1 VFGDIPVQHL
11 RSQIMSNK
19 DKDLTRYLRQ
29 TIFPGIGQAG
39 QEKLLAARVVV
50 IGCGANGTVIANHLA
65 RAGVGHLTVV
75 DRDFIEL
82 NNLQRQLL
90 FDEQDLA
97 ENLPKAVA
105 AERKL
110 RLINTDIEV
119 NGLVADINAE
129 NIEELIA
136 GATLVMDGTDNFET
150 RYILNDA
157 CIKHNLP
164 WIYTGAVATYGMS
177 QTIIPGQT
185 ACLRC
190 LFNEAPPP
198 GASATCDTAGVVGPV
213 VSAIA
218 SVSAAEA
225 IKFIVGQGDLNRG
238 IVHFDVW
245 YNTYEQFET
254 GGPREDCPACQ
265 QHNFEFLNQEKGGQV
280 VNLCGRDA
288 VQIRPSGAG
297 LLPLGE
303 VAERMAGVGHVI
315 AQNSYLLRFTID
327 SYEIT
332 LFADARAII
341 KGTEDESVARG
352 LYAKYIGT

>member
-1 VFGDIPVQHL
+1 VTTVKNLP
-11 RSQIMSNK
+11 
-19 DKDLTRYLRQ
+19 RYLRQ

-39 QEKLLAARVVV
+39 QQKLFAARVVIV
-50 IGCGANGTVIANHLA
+50 GCGATGTVIANHLA

-110 RLINTDIEV
+110 RAINSDIEV
-119 NGLVADINAE
+119 RGVVTDVNAE
-129 NIEELIA
+129 NIEALIE
-136 GATLVMDGTDNFET
+136 GATVVMDGTDNFET
-150 RYILNDA
+150 RYIVNDA
-157 CIKHNLP
+157 CIKHNIP

-190 LFNEAPPP
+190 LFEEVPPP
-198 GASATCDTAGVVGPV
+198 GTSATCDTAGVVGPL
-213 VSAIA
+213 VSAMA
-218 SVSAAEA
+218 SVSATEA
-225 IKFIVGQGDLNRG
+225 IKLIVGQGELNRG
-238 IVHFDVW
+238 IIHFDVW
-245 YNTYEQFET
+245 YNSFEQFEG
-254 GGPREDCPACQ
+254 GGPRENCPACR

-280 VNLCGRDA
+280 ANLCGRNA
-288 VQIRPSGAG
+288 VQIRQASAG
-297 LLPLGE
+297 RLDLA
-303 VAERMAGVGHVI
+303 VMAERLAAIGDI
-315 AQNSYLLRFTID
+315 TARNDYLLRFTVNG
-327 SYEIT
+327 YEIT

-352 LYAKYIGT
+352 LYAKYVGA